1 MARDMMDKWSIKGS
15 DMVLESFQLLMEIF
29 IWEIG
34 SKIDFMDMGFM
45 FIMMG
50 KDTKGNCSK
59 VWKKDKGSIFIKM
72 EGFMKDNGAT
82 TKDKVRESK
91 EIRLKEYTTKVN
103 GRMTKS
109 KVMVGYV
116 SWITQ
121 YLMDSKHLYYSME
134 YGLEIFSL
142 KVWSTR
148 KFIKESL
155 KIKP

>member
-1 MARDMMDKWSIKGS
+1 
-15 DMVLESFQLLMEIF
+15 
-29 IWEIG
+29 
-34 SKIDFMDMGFM
+34 MGFM
-45 FIMMG
+45 FITMG

-59 VWKKDKGSIFIKM
+59 VWKKGKVSIFIKM
-72 EGFMKDNGAT
+72 EGLMKDNGAT
-82 TKDKVRESK
+82 IKDKVRELK
-91 EIRLKEYTTKVN
+91 EIRLKEYTIKVN

-116 SWITQ
+116 SWITL

-134 YGLEIFSL
+134 YGLEIFSP

-155 KIKP
+155 KIKL